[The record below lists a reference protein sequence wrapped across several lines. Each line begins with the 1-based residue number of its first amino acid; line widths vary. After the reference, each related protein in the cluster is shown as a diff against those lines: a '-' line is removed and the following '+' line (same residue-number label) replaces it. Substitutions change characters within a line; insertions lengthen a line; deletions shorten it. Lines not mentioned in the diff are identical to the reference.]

1 MKFPVKWGLGPWYSG
16 NTSRLQREAGSSILP
31 GSTMSLSIGIVGL
44 PNVGKSTLFKTLTKK
59 PVLIANYPF
68 ATIDPNVGVVLVPDE
83 RVDKLAELSKS
94 KKKIYATVDFVDIAG
109 LVKGA
114 SQGEGLGNK
123 FLSHIREVDAVLYV
137 LRAFKKSDIINTQN
151 EVDPLKEKEI
161 LDVEL
166 ILKDLETVNKR
177 MDGLAGD
184 VRQNKKEAVKEMVA
198 LKKAKDFLSQE
209 KVLIDQEFTEDEK
222 EILKGFQLLTFK
234 PRLYLLNGKPEEVPE
249 NWDVGRPNTL
259 VIDVATEFEAEGL
272 TKEERVALAL
282 PELSETDILVK
293 KSYELL
299 NLITFLT
306 TGEDET
312 RAWTIKNGDT
322 APKAGAAIHTDFENK
337 FVKAE
342 VIFWKDLLEAG
353 GYPKAREQGKLRTE
367 GKEYVVKDGDVIEF
381 KHG

>member
-1 MKFPVKWGLGPWYSG
+1 M
-16 NTSRLQREAGSSILP
+16 A
-31 GSTMSLSIGIVGL
+31 LSIGIVGL

-59 PVLIANYPF
+59 EVDIANYPF
-68 ATIDPNVGVVLVPDE
+68 CTIDPNVGVVLVPDE

-114 SQGEGLGNK
+114 SEGEGLGNK
-123 FLSHIREVDAVLYV
+123 FLANIRETDAILYV
-137 LRAFKKSDIINTQN
+137 LRAFQNPDIINTQQ
-151 EVDPLKEKEI
+151 EVNPLVDKGI

-166 ILKDLETVNKR
+166 ILKDLDTVNKR
-177 MDGLAGD
+177 MDGLEGD
-184 VRQNKKEAVKEMVA
+184 VRAGKKEAVKEVEA
-198 LKKAKDFLSQE
+198 LKKAKDFLVKEQILADH
-209 KVLIDQEFTEDEK
+209 KFTEDETN
-222 EILKGFQLLTFK
+222 ILKGFHLLTLK
-234 PRLYLLNGKPEEVPE
+234 PRLYLLNGKDEEVDKNVLE
-249 NWDVGRPNTL
+249 VFNKNKWKYL
-259 VIDVATEFEAEGL
+259 IIDVATEFEAEGL
-272 TKEERVALAL
+272 SDEERKSLGL
-282 PELSETDILVK
+282 PLDSETDVLVK

-312 RAWTIKNGDT
+312 RAWTITKGDL

-342 VIFWKDLLEAG
+342 VVFWKDLLEAG
-353 GYPKAREQGKLRTE
+353 GYPKARELGKLKTE